1 MEEIWRTIEGAPS
14 YQVSNMGRI
23 KSFRVNSEGFIMKP
37 SFDKDGYLRIS
48 LCVSDTKRIYRR
60 VHQLVAKAFIP
71 NPNNYKMINHLN
83 NKRDDNRVE
92 NLEWCD
98 NSRNQLYSYRVMGRQ
113 WNRKAHEKD
122 FTGIKATWTN
132 EENKEMTF
140 DSVNACARYFK
151 VSDSAI
157 FNRLKG
163 RVRNPSSSP
172 KSPINGIY
180 FEEITSSND
189 YPNDDK

>member
-1 MEEIWRTIEGAPS
+1 MEEIWRTIEEAPS

-122 FTGIKATWTN
+122 FTGIKATSTN
-132 EENKEMTF
+132 EENKKMTF
-140 DSVNACARYFK
+140 DSINRHVKYILRRFFTEIFPVNHLF
-151 VSDSAI
+151 
-157 FNRLKG
+157 
-163 RVRNPSSSP
+163 
-172 KSPINGIY
+172 
-180 FEEITSSND
+180 
-189 YPNDDK
+189 